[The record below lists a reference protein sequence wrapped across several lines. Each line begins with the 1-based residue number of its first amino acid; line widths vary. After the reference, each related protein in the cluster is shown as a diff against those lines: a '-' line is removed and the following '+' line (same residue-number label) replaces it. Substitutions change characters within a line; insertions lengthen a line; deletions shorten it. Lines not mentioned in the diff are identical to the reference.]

1 MDIFYVNVI
10 FSSQQ
15 LHAPQ
20 LLRLIFINSL
30 FFFILAIF
38 IFYIYLYPVCCNSS
52 KTAATQH
59 KSKRITFSYFLKLK
73 RLGLHLRWK
82 GIDSIQYMQRE
93 RAGGRGMGAK
103 CERSGN
109 CGCETWMRTKEKW
122 FFLKP
127 KMKRNLWRKYSFAQ
141 KNSRSSRRCI
151 WICGEG
157 AECEKNSILSHPGYS
172 DFWVKLLVSTLFNGL
187 ADGV

>member
-1 MDIFYVNVI
+1 MVSNIQLSWAIVQPWIGIILENMKMNKSPLISVAAVSADGYLLSERHF
-10 FSSQQ
+10 FSIQQ
-15 LHAPQ
+15 IHAPQ

-93 RAGGRGMGAK
+93 RAVGRGMKAK
-103 CERSGN
+103 WERSGN

-122 FFLKP
+122 FFL
-127 KMKRNLWRKYSFAQ
+127 
-141 KNSRSSRRCI
+141 
-151 WICGEG
+151 
-157 AECEKNSILSHPGYS
+157 
-172 DFWVKLLVSTLFNGL
+172 
-187 ADGV
+187 